1 MGALK
6 PWATGAGLRAPAH
19 GACALCRELKRGN
32 MTTIMETV
40 GQRLRDSLG
49 RTVDLGLTGKLGVVH
64 PSLAVSGP
72 SREPAPRQYVCPR
85 RSVAGALGRIS
96 WSTGPQVALS
106 PPSQWQ
112 EGLGTQWAVPS

>member
-6 PWATGAGLRAPAH
+6 PWATGPGLGAPAH

-32 MTTIMETV
+32 VTTIMETV

-72 SREPAPRQYVCPR
+72 AGSQPPVGMSVPEGAWLGTGEISR
-85 RSVAGALGRIS
+85 SMGS
-96 WSTGPQVALS
+96 QVALS
-106 PPSQWQ
+106 PPSQWR